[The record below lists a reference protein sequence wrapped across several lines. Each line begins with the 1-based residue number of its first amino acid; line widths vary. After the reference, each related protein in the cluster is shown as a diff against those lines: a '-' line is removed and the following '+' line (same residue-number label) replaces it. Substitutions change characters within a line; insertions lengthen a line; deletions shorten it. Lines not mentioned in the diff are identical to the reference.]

1 MLLYQVSEWGEGN
14 TVAKYF
20 LVKHYILFVYVEERN
35 RLIEILVEY
44 GDRNLIAVAKDCLF
58 LN

>member
-1 MLLYQVSEWGEGN
+1 MVGGN

-35 RLIEILVEY
+35 RSIEILVEY